1 MNAITNTGISLD
13 TPAETLDRF
22 LVGSTAYPGM
32 KRIYGDD
39 INVNPNSP
47 DGQFINLGVLI
58 TQDMLQFVASAYAS
72 FDPDQAV
79 GRGLDQRCAI
89 NGVVRRAGTYTYT
102 PVTVTATQAVTLAG
116 LSTAPDAPFTVSDAA
131 GNRFVLVTT
140 YAFGAAAS
148 TSLVFRALNLG
159 AVLTVVNTITVIN
172 TVTLGIS
179 TVNNPAVATTTG
191 TNEETDAVLR
201 LRRAKSVALASKG
214 YFQGLYDALSNVT
227 GVTDV
232 LVLENITNTTDANG
246 IPAHSIWCVVAGT
259 ASATDVANAIYLK
272 RNAGCGMK
280 GAISTNVT
288 QADNSLFAVLYDVPV
303 AQNIW
308 IRCTGTAV
316 TGSLDAAYLKTSL
329 LAGLSYG
336 IGEKATSSDIVARL
350 QALAPNGSFS
360 VEGVSLDGATWTSL
374 VATTGVNY
382 QFVPASART
391 TITVV

>member
-39 INVNPNSP
+39 INVNP

-89 NGVVRRAGTYTYT
+89 NGVIRRAGTYTYT

-259 ASATDVANAIYLK
+259 ASATNVANAIYLK

-303 AQNIW
+303 AQNLW
-308 IRCTGTAV
+308 IQCTGTAV
-316 TGSLDAAYLKTSL
+316 TGSLDGAYLKTAL
-329 LAGLSYG
+329 LSALSYG

-360 VEGVSLDGATWTSL
+360 VEGVSLDGTTWTSL

-382 QFVPASART
+382 QFVTASART
-391 TITVV
+391 TITIV